1 MSDQVSSSPITR
13 LIKVMGKLPLPFVRS
28 VGRIVGFLGL
38 RFDRRTRRAID
49 RNLELC
55 LPHLDKE
62 QRNRLRNRR
71 LQHMGQTFAEM
82 GHLWTRDVSFIL
94 NHCYEG
100 EGAQALKEAVEG
112 KGGVIV
118 LAPHIGNWEAV
129 NAFVSAIRPMTAMY
143 RPNKDEA
150 LDAFILAAR
159 NRVGSEL
166 VPTNRRGVMQ
176 IVKALNADGVV
187 GMLPDQVPQQGSGDF
202 APFFGHQAY
211 TMTLAS
217 QLAQKTNAKAFVV
230 GCIQTRKG
238 FEMTAL
244 EVDPRFYDADV
255 VTSLTGMNASIE
267 QLVQR
272 APSQYQWEYKR
283 FKVQPHGSLNPYKEH
298 EQTG

>member
-1 MSDQVSSSPITR
+1 MSDQVSSSPMTKLIT
-13 LIKVMGKLPLPFVRS
+13 IIGKLPLPFVRCA
-28 VGRIVGFLGL
+28 GRIFGLLSL

-55 LPHLDKE
+55 LPHMDKE
-62 QRNRLRNRR
+62 QRTRLRNRR

-82 GHLWTRDVSFIL
+82 GHLWTRDVKFIL
-94 NHCYEG
+94 NQCYDG

-112 KGGVIV
+112 KGGVIL
-118 LAPHIGNWEAV
+118 LAPHLGNWEAV
-129 NAFVSAIRPMTAMY
+129 NVYISSIRPMTAMY
-143 RPNKDEA
+143 RPYKDEA
-150 LDAFILAAR
+150 LDAFILKAR
-159 NRVGSEL
+159 NRAGGEL

-176 IVKALNADGVV
+176 IVKTLNADGVV
-187 GMLPDQVPQQGSGDF
+187 GMLPDQVPQKGSGEF

-230 GCIQTRKG
+230 GCIQTKKG

-255 VTSLTGMNASIE
+255 STSLEGMNTTIE
-267 QLVQR
+267 QLVKR

-283 FKVQPHGSLNPYKEH
+283 FKIQPHDALNPYKEH
-298 EQTG
+298 DQQ

>member
-1 MSDQVSSSPITR
+1 MSDQVSTSPMTK
-13 LIKVMGKLPLPFVRS
+13 LIKAMGKLPFPFVRAM
-28 VGRIVGFLGL
+28 GRMTGLLGL

-62 QRNRLRNRR
+62 QRIRLRNRR

-82 GHLWTRDVSFIL
+82 GHLWTRDVKFIL
-94 NHCYEG
+94 DRCHEG
-100 EGAQALKEAVEG
+100 EGAQALKQAVEG

-129 NAFVSAIRPMTAMY
+129 NVFVSAIRPMTAMY
-143 RPNKDEA
+143 RPNKDES

-159 NRVGSEL
+159 NRVGGEL

-187 GMLPDQVPQQGSGDF
+187 GMLPDQVPQQGSGEF
-202 APFFGHQAY
+202 APFFGHPAY

-217 QLAQKTNAKAFVV
+217 QLALKTGAKVFVV
-230 GCIQTRKG
+230 GCIQTKKG
-238 FEMTAL
+238 FEVTAF
-244 EVDPRFYDADV
+244 EVDQRFYDEDP
-255 VTSLTGMNASIE
+255 VTSLTGLNASIE

-283 FKVQPHGSLNPYKEH
+283 FKLQPHGALNPYKEH
-298 EQTG
+298 DRT